1 MSKPVQ
7 VVVGEK
13 SVKVTLYSGA
23 DDPDLP
29 DYIKKLP
36 LTIRSRWVSNYNWG
50 VMDTQDDEDAAEQ
63 ADTYTTVSVD
73 DMSEML
79 AAMKE
84 LGAGGN
90 TPVSIKAVRAVVPTP
105 VKARTPV
112 VTAPLVKE
120 GVQAGSFMQR
130 FKAWLTDDG
139 GEGRAAV
146 VPTNPLNMF
155 SVYKGN
161 DGSMHVLTVYSNI
174 FKDSHQQILSTAA
187 HQEYVA
193 AAEAGKALYPDLYL
207 WHGGPDTK
215 WGTVET
221 VSFVDGF
228 AIAGGV
234 VDPGKEHV
242 ALKLKEMADKG
253 ELAVSHGFLG
263 LLGSDG
269 VYQRY
274 RPFEI
279 SPLPVGS
286 ESNPWTGVDFNL
298 KENGMAFTDKKKTW
312 LKTNF
317 GMDDAAIT
325 QAEKSFEAMGAAL
338 KPLIDYKEGAGET
351 PAPPPPAPTP
361 PDPAPVPPPPNPAG
375 VAAAAVTAEETI
387 MPQITAMAKAIEGL
401 GLQIKAL
408 KEAAPAAATAAA
420 EDMVLAKIA
429 AGTGFS
435 PTKDAGNVQAG
446 LKEDDEDDFL
456 AKAFLGIFPNINGNG
471 AQAGAA
477 VGAVPAMAPVEAK

>member
-63 ADTYTTVSVD
+63 ADQYTTVSVD
-73 DMSEML
+73 DMAEIL
-79 AAMKE
+79 GVKE
-84 LGAGGN
+84 VMGAGDK
-90 TPVSIKAVRAVVPTP
+90 TPNISVSSVRAAIAPT
-105 VKARTPV
+105 KSQA
-112 VTAPLVKE
+112 APLDRT
-120 GVQAGSFMQR
+120 GVQAGSFLQR
-130 FKAWLTDDG
+130 FKAWFTDP
-139 GEGRAAV
+139 ESMPAPK
-146 VPTNPLNMF
+146 PTVLSSNPLNMF
-155 SVYKGN
+155 SVYKGD

-174 FKDSHQQILSTAA
+174 FKDSHKQIISTAA

-193 AAEAGKALYPDLYL
+193 AAEAGDAYYPDLYL

-298 KENGMAFTDKKKTW
+298 KENGMAFTDKKKAW

-317 GMDDAAIT
+317 KMNDDDIVA
-325 QAEKSFEAMGAAL
+325 AEKSFEAMGAAL

-351 PAPPPPAPTP
+351 PAPTPPAPTP
-361 PDPAPVPPPPNPAG
+361 PDPAPVPPPPNPAAPAAPA
-375 VAAAAVTAEETI
+375 VTAAAAEDSLA
-387 MPQITAMAKAIEGL
+387 PQIVAMAKAIEGL
-401 GLQIKAL
+401 AVQVKAL

-420 EDMVLAKIA
+420 EDMVLARIA
-429 AGTGFS
+429 SANGFS
-435 PTKDAGNVQAG
+435 PTCDPGNVQTG
-446 LKEDDEDDFL
+446 VKEGAEDDFL
-456 AKAFLGIFPNINGNG
+456 EKAFLGIFQAKDPG
-471 AQAGAA
+471 AGVGAV
-477 VGAVPAMAPVEAK
+477 VGAVPANAEVK